1 MTNAEYW
8 MPRRVLILFLF
19 VLASACA
26 KGREYPLTGQVLF
39 IDTSKQEITV
49 KHEDVRGFMPGMT
62 MPFRVPDKGTFDRV
76 KAGDLITATLVVEET
91 AGYLKDV
98 AKTGS
103 APLPPEAKLLP
114 RATILE
120 PGDAVPNVDVT
131 DQTGTSRRLSDW
143 RGKVV
148 ALTFIYTRCPVP
160 NFCPLM
166 DRHFAAV
173 QQQLKAEARLGS
185 SVHLV
190 SISFDPEHDTPEVLA
205 KHAARVGADPGQWS
219 FVTAPWEVVDPF
231 ARVFGVAVMKDDKP
245 MQEILHNLRTAIIG
259 KDGRLVRILNGNE
272 WTPEELMTAIREAD
286 AQS

>member
-1 MTNAEYW
+1 MLNGA
-8 MPRRVLILFLF
+8 RVLAFGLF
-19 VLASACA
+19 VLASACSNA
-26 KGREYPLTGQVLF
+26 REYPLKGQVLF
-39 IDTSKQEITV
+39 VDPAKQEITV

-62 MPFRVPDKGTFDRV
+62 MPFKVPDKTGFGSV
-76 KAGDLITATLVVEET
+76 APGDLITATLVVEET
-91 AGYLKDV
+91 AGYLQDV

-120 PGDAVPNVDVT
+120 PGDAVPDVSFT
-131 DQTGTSRRLSDW
+131 DQTGASRRLSDW

-148 ALTFIYTRCPVP
+148 ALTFIYTRCPIP

-173 QQQLKAEARLGS
+173 QRQVKAEALLDSR
-185 SVHLV
+185 VHLV

-219 FVTAPWEVVDPF
+219 FVTAPWEVIDPF
-231 ARVFGVAVMKDDKP
+231 ARVFGVAIMRDDKP
-245 MQEILHNLRTAIIG
+245 TQEILHNLRTAIIG
-259 KDGRLVRILNGNE
+259 KDGRLVRVLNGNE

>member
-1 MTNAEYW
+1 MQNGA
-8 MPRRVLILFLF
+8 RVLAFGLF
-19 VLASACA
+19 VLASACSNA
-26 KGREYPLTGQVLF
+26 REYPLKGQVLF
-39 IDTSKQEITV
+39 VDPAKQEITV

-62 MPFRVPDKGTFDRV
+62 MPFKVPDKTEFGSV
-76 KAGDLITATLVVEET
+76 APGDLITATLVVEET
-91 AGYLKDV
+91 AGYLEDV

-120 PGDAVPNVDVT
+120 PGDAVPDVSFT
-131 DQTGTSRRLSDW
+131 DQTGASRRLSDW

-148 ALTFIYTRCPVP
+148 ALTFIYTRCPIP

-173 QQQLKAEARLGS
+173 QRQVKAEALLDSR
-185 SVHLV
+185 VHLV

-219 FVTAPWEVVDPF
+219 FVTAPWEVIDPF
-231 ARVFGVAVMKDDKP
+231 ARVFGVAIMRDDKP
-245 MQEILHNLRTAIIG
+245 TQEILHNLRTAIIG
-259 KDGRLVRILNGNE
+259 KDGRLVRVLNGNE

>member
-1 MTNAEYW
+1 M
-8 MPRRVLILFLF
+8 RR
-19 VLASACA
+19 LAALLLLAFCSACSNA
-26 KGREYPLTGQVLF
+26 REYPLKGQVLF
-39 IDTSKQEITV
+39 VDPAKQEITV

-62 MPFRVPDKGTFDRV
+62 MPFKVPDKTEFGSV
-76 KAGDLITATLVVEET
+76 APGDLITATLVVEET
-91 AGYLKDV
+91 AGYLEDV

-120 PGDAVPNVDVT
+120 PGDAVPDVSFT
-131 DQTGTSRRLSDW
+131 DQTGASRRLSDW

-148 ALTFIYTRCPVP
+148 ALTFIYTRCPIP

-173 QQQLKAEARLGS
+173 QRQVKAEALLDSR
-185 SVHLV
+185 VHLV

-205 KHAARVGADPGQWS
+205 KHGARVGADPGQWS
-219 FVTAPWEVVDPF
+219 FVTAPWEVIDPF
-231 ARVFGVAVMKDDKP
+231 ARVFGVAIMRDDKP
-245 MQEILHNLRTAIIG
+245 TQEILHNLRTAIIG
-259 KDGRLVRILNGNE
+259 KDGRLVRVLNGNE

>member
-1 MTNAEYW
+1 MLNGA
-8 MPRRVLILFLF
+8 RVLAFGLF
-19 VLASACA
+19 VLASACSNA
-26 KGREYPLTGQVLF
+26 REYPLKGQVLF
-39 IDTSKQEITV
+39 VDPAKQEITV

-62 MPFRVPDKGTFDRV
+62 MPFKVPDKTEFGSV
-76 KAGDLITATLVVEET
+76 APGDLITATLVVEET
-91 AGYLKDV
+91 AGYLEDV

-120 PGDAVPNVDVT
+120 PGDAVPDVSFT
-131 DQTGTSRRLSDW
+131 DQTGASRRLSDW

-148 ALTFIYTRCPVP
+148 ALTFIYTRCPIP

-173 QQQLKAEARLGS
+173 QRQVKAEALLDSR
-185 SVHLV
+185 VHLV

-219 FVTAPWEVVDPF
+219 FVTAPWEVIDPF
-231 ARVFGVAVMKDDKP
+231 ARVFGVAIMRDDKP
-245 MQEILHNLRTAIIG
+245 TQEILHNLRTAIIG
-259 KDGRLVRILNGNE
+259 KDGRLVRVLNGNE